1 MSESIHE
8 TIKEIKKDFRLSMNG
23 VVSTIQRRQGL
34 GYKIN
39 FGVEIPRLKAIAGK
53 YQQSEELAMTLWK
66 DDIRECKILAIYLLP
81 EESYPAVAETWIE
94 ETKYTEIA
102 ERLAMHMLCK
112 LPDAAEKALQWTN
125 MENGIFNYCGYMTLS
140 HIFRNGVA
148 LDTDKE
154 QQFFNNV
161 ADLVATE
168 RGSTLQRCAINTL
181 FHYIEADEER
191 EERLEA
197 TLQENGKSALLELL
211 L

>member
-1 MSESIHE
+1 
-8 TIKEIKKDFRLSMNG
+8 
-23 VVSTIQRRQGL
+23 
-34 GYKIN
+34 
-39 FGVEIPRLKAIAGK
+39 
-53 YQQSEELAMTLWK
+53 
-66 DDIRECKILAIYLLP
+66 
-81 EESYPAVAETWIE
+81 
-94 ETKYTEIA
+94 
-102 ERLAMHMLCK
+102 
-112 LPDAAEKALQWTN
+112 